1 MDRPLAN
8 NTRQIAPCRCSFSF
22 VIVAGTTY
30 SFPLGSFMFV
40 KVKSKKNKKDDIVN
54 IAVKSTSGL
63 SSMSIN
69 RHQQLHL
76 LKGGKV

>member
-1 MDRPLAN
+1 
-8 NTRQIAPCRCSFSF
+8 
-22 VIVAGTTY
+22 
-30 SFPLGSFMFV
+30 MFV

-69 RHQQLHL
+69 RHQQHL